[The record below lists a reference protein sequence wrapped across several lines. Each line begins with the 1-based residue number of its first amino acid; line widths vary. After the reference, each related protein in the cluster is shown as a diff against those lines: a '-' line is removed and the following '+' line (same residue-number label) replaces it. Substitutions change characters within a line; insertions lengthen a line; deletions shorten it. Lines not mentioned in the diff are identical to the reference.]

1 MYIQGSVYIVS
12 EGPRQGCKDK
22 KSEDV
27 REGEKELG
35 LFAQALVVMLQQPQ
49 HVWLCLCADGVL
61 FPLKGKEWGWTTLLP
76 RGKRQRARAREITKR
91 DSTHRRVA
99 GTPLCL
105 VKTDY
110 LGQLASALRR
120 KLNCSV
126 MKHHCWRVQR

>member
-1 MYIQGSVYIVS
+1 MYIQGSVYVVS

-27 REGEKELG
+27 REGEEELG

-61 FPLKGKEWGWTTLLP
+61 FPLKGKEWGWTTQLQ